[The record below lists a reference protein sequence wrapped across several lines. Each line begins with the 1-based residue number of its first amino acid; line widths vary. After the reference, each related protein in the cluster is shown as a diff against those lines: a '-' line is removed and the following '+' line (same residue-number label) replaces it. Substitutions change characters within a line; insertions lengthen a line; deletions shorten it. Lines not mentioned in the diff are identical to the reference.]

1 MPESYS
7 KSFFRDNAIVIIGV
21 ALVYMKGI
29 ILMPIIIKT
38 VGVTIYGGFVLLSS
52 LLGIVFGISSFGAG
66 FRAKRFMPSAGNMQA
81 RRDLFYPQFFFQMFS
96 IVFFQP
102 Y

>member
-1 MPESYS
+1 MSQSYS
-7 KSFFRDNAIVIIGV
+7 RSFIKDNSIVLVGV

-38 VGVTIYGGFVLLSS
+38 VGVTIYGGFVLFSS
-52 LLGIVFGISSFGAG
+52 ILGIAFGLSSFGAG

-81 RRDLFYPQFFFQMFS
+81 RRELFYPQFFS
-96 IVFFQP
+96 LSRRRLLLC
-102 Y
+102 